1 MPELGGRIEPYP
13 VRPEP
18 VRRLQTGYLTLVITV
33 GVEEEYLLVHPVTGH
48 PVARSEEVRRA
59 AGLDDVAEAGEIQPE
74 YLQAQVEVATPV
86 CQELPEVAGHL
97 LRLRHALSTAAE
109 RSGCRL
115 AATASAPL
123 AGQDQVP
130 VTSGRRYGRLHVQG
144 GRMAEDLLVNG
155 MHVHVGMPD
164 RETGVAVLNRLRV
177 WLPTLLAMSANSPF
191 WEGRDTS
198 FASWRTLVFSRWPV
212 GGVPPRFDGLTDYEE
227 SIAAL
232 VTSSVIGD
240 TGQLYWHARL
250 SEHYPT
256 VEVRCMDV
264 QLRVDDAA
272 MLAGIVRALAATALR
287 EFKDDIAVPKA
298 RPEILQAA
306 MWHAARHGLSSTLLD
321 LHGRPRPAGD
331 VLCQLV
337 EHITPALQEHGDM
350 RHVEPLVCRLL
361 REGTGADQ
369 QRQALARGGM
379 AELTDFI
386 TQETALGAPEAD

>member
-1 MPELGGRIEPYP
+1 M
-13 VRPEP
+13 
-18 VRRLQTGYLTLVITV
+18 ITV
-33 GVEEEYLLVHPVTGH
+33 GVEEEYLLLDPATGQ
-48 PVARSEEVRRA
+48 PAARSEQVRRA
-59 AGLDDVAEAGEIQPE
+59 AGLDDAAEESEVQPE
-74 YLQAQVEVATPV
+74 LLQAQVEVATPV
-86 CQELPEVAGHL
+86 CQGLTEVAGHL

-123 AGQDQVP
+123 AGEDQVP
-130 VTSGRRYGRLHVQG
+130 VTSGRRYGRLYDQG
-144 GRMAEDLLVNG
+144 GRMAEELLVNG
-155 MHVHVGMPD
+155 MHVHVGVPD

-177 WLPTLLAMSANSPF
+177 WLSTILAMSANSPF

-212 GGVPPRFDGLTDYEE
+212 GGVPPHFASVSDYQE
-227 SIAAL
+227 SIDAL
-232 VTSSVIGD
+232 VASSVISD

-250 SEHYPT
+250 SERYPT

-287 EFKDDIAVPKA
+287 DHQDGVTGQKV

-321 LHGRPRPAGD
+321 TRGRPASAGD
-331 VLCQLV
+331 VLCELV
-337 EHITPALQEHGDM
+337 EHITPALEEHGDT
-350 RHVEPLVCRLL
+350 RHVEPLISRLL

-369 QRQALARGGM
+369 QRNALARGGDI
-379 AELTDFI
+379 AALTNFI
-386 TQETALGAPEAD
+386 TQETILGAPDTS

>member
-1 MPELGGRIEPYP
+1 MR
-13 VRPEP
+13 
-18 VRRLQTGYLTLVITV
+18 TGYHGFVITV
-33 GVEEEYLLVHPVTGH
+33 GVEEEYLLLDPATGH

-59 AGLDDVAEAGEIQPE
+59 AGLDDVAEESEVQPE
-74 YLQAQVEVATPV
+74 LLQAQVEVATPV

-123 AGQDQVP
+123 VGEGQVP
-130 VTSGRRYGRLHVQG
+130 VTSGRRYGRLYDKG
-144 GRMAEDLLVNG
+144 GRMAEELLING

-164 RETGVAVLNRLRV
+164 RETGVAVLNRIRV

-212 GGVPPRFDGLTDYEE
+212 GGVPPHFDGLTDYEE
-227 SIAAL
+227 SIDAL
-232 VTSSVIGD
+232 VASSVISD

-287 EFKDDIAVPKA
+287 DHKNDVCEPKV

-321 LHGRPRPAGD
+321 PYGRPAPAGD
-331 VLCQLV
+331 VLCELV
-337 EHITPALQEHGDM
+337 EHITFALEEHGDT
-350 RHVEPLVCRLL
+350 RHVEPLISRLL

-369 QRQALARGGM
+369 QRQALTRGADM
-379 AELTDFI
+379 TALTDFI
-386 TQETALGAPEAD
+386 TQETILGAPEAG